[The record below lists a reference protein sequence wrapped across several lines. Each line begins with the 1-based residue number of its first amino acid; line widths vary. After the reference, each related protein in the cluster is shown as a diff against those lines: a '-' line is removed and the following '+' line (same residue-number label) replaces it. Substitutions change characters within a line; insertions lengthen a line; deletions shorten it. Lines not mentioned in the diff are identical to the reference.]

1 MQPGF
6 KMSRTLRLT
15 ATAGSSTTSTAG
27 PSAPRPSASLVIVN
41 QQNQVL
47 MVHRNP
53 EARSFG
59 GVHVFPGGNYDEKQD
74 ASLQIT
80 AIRETFEE
88 TGILLASPPLSDS
101 SVISQSEWDQARQA
115 LHTGTLPFTE
125 FLNKHGLE
133 PDANS
138 LLPFTQWTTPK
149 NIPRRFCTQFYV
161 AFLPASSLPGFSTG
175 TKQACLPTSD
185 GGQEVISARFVHP
198 NDALDEFH
206 KKQIT
211 LMPPQFYILYTLS
224 TILSGNTNTKDQRH
238 RVTQLSQG
246 AFGHLSIN
254 PKRLLMNSEES
265 EEQVILTFEGDQTRG
280 GQPGRLHRALVK
292 FEKGG
297 AVAEIDLQRNFD
309 IFIDVKPEFVSSK
322 L

>member
-1 MQPGF
+1 
-6 KMSRTLRLT
+6 
-15 ATAGSSTTSTAG
+15 
-27 PSAPRPSASLVIVN
+27 
-41 QQNQVL
+41 
-47 MVHRNP
+47 
-53 EARSFG
+53 
-59 GVHVFPGGNYDEKQD
+59 VFPGGNYDEKQD
-74 ASLQIT
+74 VSLRMT

-88 TGILLASPPLSDS
+88 TGLLLAPRPS
-101 SVISQSEWDQARQA
+101 SNSSAISQSEWDHARQA
-115 LHTGTLPFTE
+115 IHTGTLPFTE

-161 AFLPASSLPGFSTG
+161 AFLPASSLSGFSSG
-175 TKQACLPTSD
+175 TKQAYLPTSD

-206 KKQIT
+206 QKQIT

-224 TILSGNTNTKDQRH
+224 TILSGNTTTKDQHH

-254 PKRLLMNSEES
+254 PKRLLINSEES
-265 EEQVILTFEGDQTRG
+265 EGQVILTFEGDETRG

-297 AVAEIDLQRNFD
+297 AVAEIDLLRNFD
-309 IFIDVKPEFVSSK
+309 IFVEVNSEFVSSK